1 MHAIETVALTKRYQG
16 IERGLGAR
24 RAPSLDGLT
33 LTVAEHEVF
42 GFLGRNGAGKT
53 TTIKMLTGLLRP
65 SAGEARIFGESI
77 RTRQARRLI
86 GYLPEQPY
94 YYEYL
99 TPRETLDF
107 YGQLQG
113 LGAAERAREWA
124 RLADLLDLHEIAGQ
138 RIKGFSKGMRQR
150 VGFAVALVGDPPL
163 LILDEPMS
171 GLDPVGRRMIRQLIL
186 RCRDEKKT
194 VFFSSHVLSDVEQ
207 ICDRAGILVRGK
219 LVRHGRIDELR
230 GEATARVETAVRGL
244 SPASARGI
252 AAEAEAHRAAD
263 GLDIF
268 TWPDEAAANAGV
280 RRILAEGGA
289 LAEFIPLRETL
300 EDYFMREQE
309 RAGERGAVA

>member
-1 MHAIETVALTKRYQG
+1 MAAIETNGLAKIYKG
-16 IERGLGAR
+16 IGRR
-24 RAPSLDGLT
+24 RAPSLDNLT
-33 LTVAEHEVF
+33 LSVEEREVF

-53 TTIKMLTGLLRP
+53 TTIKILTSLIKPTSGD
-65 SAGEARIFGESI
+65 ARIFGESI
-77 RTRQARRLI
+77 RTRQSRRLV

-107 YGQLQG
+107 YGELQG
-113 LGAAERAREWA
+113 LSAAERAKEWS
-124 RLADLLDLHEIAGQ
+124 RLAELLELHEIAGE

-207 ICDRAGILVRGK
+207 ICDRAAILVRGR
-219 LVRHGRIDELR
+219 LVRQGRIDELR
-230 GEATARVETAVRGL
+230 GTATPHVETVLRGL
-244 SPASARGI
+244 
-252 AAEAEAHRAAD
+252 AAADTEAMVRRAEAHRHVD
-263 GLDIF
+263 GVDIF
-268 TWPDEAAANAGV
+268 TWANESEANDAVREAIALGAALV
-280 RRILAEGGA
+280 
-289 LAEFIPLRETL
+289 EFSAIKETL

-309 RAGERGAVA
+309 RAGERGAVG

>member
-1 MHAIETVALTKRYQG
+1 MAAIETKVLTKIYK
-16 IERGLGAR
+16 GLGR
-24 RAPSLDGLT
+24 IGRPSLDALT
-33 LTVAEHEVF
+33 LHIAEHEVF

-53 TTIKMLTGLLRP
+53 TTIKILASLIKA
-65 SAGEARIFGESI
+65 SAGEAYLFGENV
-77 RTRQARRLI
+77 RARQSRRLL

-99 TPRETLDF
+99 TPRETIEF
-107 YGQLQG
+107 YARLQG
-113 LGAAERAREWA
+113 LGAAERTAEWK
-124 RLADLLDLHEIAGQ
+124 RLAEMLDLHEIADQ

-219 LVRHGRIDELR
+219 LVREGRIAVLLDTM
-230 GEATARVETAVRGL
+230 GTRVETAFAGL
-244 SPASARGI
+244 SSTII
-252 AAEAEAHRAAD
+252 AALAVKAD
-263 GLDIF
+263 THHMLEDTAVF
-268 TWPDEAAANAGV
+268 TWADEAAANDAVRAG
-280 RRILAEGGA
+280 LAAGGR
-289 LAEFIPLRETL
+289 LHEFTPIKESL

-309 RAGERGAVA
+309 RAGEKGAVA

>member
-1 MHAIETVALTKRYQG
+1 MAAIETSALTKIYKGFGRSG
-16 IERGLGAR
+16 K
-24 RAPSLDGLT
+24 PSLDALT
-33 LTVAEHEVF
+33 LSIAEHEVF

-53 TTIKMLTGLLRP
+53 TTIKILASLIKA
-65 SAGEARIFGESI
+65 SAGEARIFGENV
-77 RTRQARRLI
+77 RTRQSRRLL

-99 TPRETLDF
+99 TPRETIEF
-107 YGQLQG
+107 YARLQG
-113 LGAAERAREWA
+113 LDTAERASEWA
-124 RLADLLDLHEIAGQ
+124 RLAELLDLHEIANQ
-138 RIKGFSKGMRQR
+138 RIKDFSKGMRQR

-219 LVRHGRIDELR
+219 LVREGRISELVDTLGTR
-230 GEATARVETAVRGL
+230 IETVFKGLPTAAVATLAAKADSHRAVEGTEVFAWADTGAANEAVR
-244 SPASARGI
+244 ACH
-252 AAEAEAHRAAD
+252 AAGGSVVE
-263 GLDIF
+263 F
-268 TWPDEAAANAGV
+268 T
-280 RRILAEGGA
+280 
-289 LAEFIPLRETL
+289 PLKESL

-309 RAGERGAVA
+309 RAGEKGAVA

>member
-1 MHAIETVALTKRYQG
+1 MAAIETNGLSKTYQG
-16 IERGLGAR
+16 IGRK
-24 RAPSLDGLT
+24 RAPSLDQLT
-33 LTVAEHEVF
+33 LSVAEREVF

-53 TTIKMLTGLLRP
+53 TTIKILTSLIRP
-65 SAGEARIFGESI
+65 SAGEARIFGENI
-77 RTRQARRLI
+77 RTRQSRRLL

-99 TPRETLDF
+99 TPKETIEF
-107 YGQLQG
+107 YGELQG
-113 LGAAERAREWA
+113 LSAAERAHEWA
-124 RLADLLDLHEIAGQ
+124 RLAELLELSEIADE

-207 ICDRAGILVRGK
+207 ICDRAAILVRGR
-219 LVRHGRIDELR
+219 LVRQGRIDELR
-230 GEATARVETAVRGL
+230 CTATPNVETTLRGLAPTLAEAFAQRATAHRRV
-244 SPASARGI
+244 
-252 AAEAEAHRAAD
+252 D

-268 TWPDEAAANAGV
+268 VWADEEQANEAV
-280 RRILAEGGA
+280 REVHAQGA
-289 LAEFIPLRETL
+289 VLVELNPIKESL

-309 RAGERGAVA
+309 RAGEGGAFT

>member
-1 MHAIETVALTKRYQG
+1 MAAIETNGLTKIYKG
-16 IERGLGAR
+16 IGRK
-24 RAPSLDGLT
+24 RAPSLDNLT
-33 LTVAEHEVF
+33 LTVAEQEVF

-53 TTIKMLTGLLRP
+53 TTIKILTSLIKPTSG
-65 SAGEARIFGESI
+65 GARIFGENI
-77 RTRQARRLI
+77 RTRQSRRLI

-99 TPRETLDF
+99 TPKETLGF
-107 YGQLQG
+107 YGELQG
-113 LGAAERAREWA
+113 LSAAERANEWS
-124 RLADLLDLHEIAGQ
+124 RLAELLELNEIADE

-207 ICDRAGILVRGK
+207 ICDRAAILVKGK
-219 LVRHGRIDELR
+219 LVRQGRIDELR
-230 GEATARVETAVRGL
+230 GTETPRVETVVRGL
-244 SPASARGI
+244 T
-252 AAEAEAHRAAD
+252 AAAAGQLAKRAEAHRHVD
-263 GLDIF
+263 GHDIF
-268 TWPDEAAANAGV
+268 TWANESQANDAV
-280 RRILAEGGA
+280 RDICAQGA
-289 LAEFIPLRETL
+289 SLAEFSPLKETL

-309 RAGERGAVA
+309 RAGEKGAVG